1 MPRAGT
7 PATFPAYRRQCVTLS
22 IGNYYGI
29 KAVVPRNSYV
39 ENLTP
44 SVMVSG
50 DGAFGG
56 GHRSRGWSPRDRFSA
71 VYLFPLVD
79 GTGGHLQTRM
89 RVLSRLGPSE
99 CRPQAR
105 SHRPARNTDWG
116 SVAAVVPTDGHRNTP
131 K

>member
-1 MPRAGT
+1 MQRAGT

-56 GHRSRGWSPRDRFSA
+56 VIGHRDGAPVTGLVPCICSLWRRGQVAICRPGRGFSPDWARQSADLRLTATDLRGIQTGGLWLPWSPLT
-71 VYLFPLVD
+71 V
-79 GTGGHLQTRM
+79 TETR
-89 RVLSRLGPSE
+89 
-99 CRPQAR
+99 
-105 SHRPARNTDWG
+105 
-116 SVAAVVPTDGHRNTP
+116 
-131 K
+131 